1 MDIVQYMNTTDY
13 AYACKNSYKLNKE
26 ETITIKE
33 VIETILS
40 FIACALLVGVVGILC
55 IAVQ

>member
-1 MDIVQYMNTTDY
+1 MNTTDY
-13 AYACKNSYKLNKE
+13 AYACENSYKLNKE
-26 ETITIKE
+26 EPITRKE

-40 FIACALLVGVVGILC
+40 FIACALLVVVFGIFC

>member
-1 MDIVQYMNTTDY
+1 MDIIQYMNTTDY

-26 ETITIKE
+26 EPITRNE

-40 FIACALLVGVVGILC
+40 FIACALLIVVFGIFC
-55 IAVQ
+55 IAI